1 MASSGVPVYMFG
13 LDVTLKAQ
21 FFKEDVEAVKKLG
34 TETSRVIGGLLDFF
48 SNKIAQPF
56 LAPEGHIEGMHLHD
70 ACAMAYLVDPDMFT
84 MVHTNLS
91 VNTQDGLGLG
101 QTVVD
106 YNNKSKKE
114 KNAWVGFDLD
124 MDKFRALVK
133 ESIAKF
139 D

>member
-1 MASSGVPVYMFG
+1 
-13 LDVTLKAQ
+13 
-21 FFKEDVEAVKKLG
+21 
-34 TETSRVIGGLLDFF
+34 
-48 SNKIAQPF
+48 
-56 LAPEGHIEGMHLHD
+56 
-70 ACAMAYLVDPDMFT
+70 MAYLVDPDMFT